1 MAEVNQNIQS
11 YLPKKD
17 EIAERIFDSY
27 QKKGESKTK
36 RRYLGASAI
45 GEPCERR
52 LWFNFRHA
60 SEAKFPGRIFRLFE
74 TGDLE
79 EIRMVRN
86 LRDIGCEIHEVGT
99 DGKQFEVSAFGGHFS
114 GHMDGCG
121 LKIPGAEKT
130 WHVLEFK
137 THNDKSYKDLK
148 KRGVRLS
155 KPKHFAQMQI
165 YMHLTGMKRALY
177 MSVNKNDDSLYPE
190 RVEYDEAYCLS
201 LLKKAHRIIF
211 SVHPPTRISD
221 RADFYGC
228 NFCEAKD
235 ICHGGDI
242 PPLPVKSL
250 SCRQCCH
257 ATPKEDGIA
266 RWTCD
271 KHRRALS
278 NTEQDKPCNDHL
290 ILPGLISFASPC
302 GTGKSVD
309 GNDYIVFSNHNGG
322 SPWYVGAHP
331 ENSGVT
337 WSSRELTSIKRS
349 DLTNEMIQ
357 VAKACMGDI
366 DVQVVDD
373 ILSRYPE
380 SDTRVMWSGHKT
392 EVFEEWEKRYH
403 EDVQKLEPIAFSS
416 IENDRDVAEFSGGRL
431 LVFITSGYGAEIREG
446 VK

>member
-1 MAEVNQNIQS
+1 MVEVNQDIQS

-17 EIAERIFDSY
+17 EIAERIYESY
-27 QKKGESKTK
+27 QKKSESEVK

-52 LWFNFRHA
+52 LWFGFRHA
-60 SEAKFPGRIFRLFE
+60 SESKFPGRILRLFE

-86 LRDIGCEIHEVGT
+86 LESIGCEIHEVGN
-99 DGKQFEVSAFGGHFS
+99 DGNQFEVNAFGGHFS

-121 LKIPGAEKT
+121 RGIPGAEKT

-155 KPKHFAQMQI
+155 KPRHFAQIQI

-177 MSVNKNDDSLYPE
+177 LAENKNDDSLHTE
-190 RVEYDEAYCLS
+190 RIEYDEAYCLS
-201 LLKKAHRIIF
+201 LLEKAHRIIF
-211 SVHPPTRISD
+211 SVYPPARISD

-228 NFCEAKD
+228 NFCEARD
-235 ICHGGDI
+235 ICHGGNI
-242 PPLPVKSL
+242 PALPIKSL

-257 ATPKEDGIA
+257 STPKEDGIA
-266 RWTCD
+266 RWVCG

-278 NTEQDKPCNDHL
+278 AEEQDKPCNDHL
-290 ILPGLISFASPC
+290 MLPGLISFAAPC

-322 SPWYVGAHP
+322 PLWYTGAHP
-331 ENSGVT
+331 EDSGVT
-337 WSSRELTSIKRS
+337 WSSKELTTIKRS

-357 VAKACMGDI
+357 MAKTCMGDI

-380 SDTRVMWSGHKT
+380 SDTRVVWSGHRT
-392 EVFEEWEKRYH
+392 EAFKEWEKRYS
-403 EDVQKLEPIAFSS
+403 EDVQKMEPVAFSS

-446 VK
+446 VQ